1 MNRNPTQEELHRLYL
16 HQQTPA
22 GQVELQAKREM
33 KARFSKIV
41 NMPGQ
46 IGMVRPLIDQRT
58 GQVIRYFI
66 AE

>member
-16 HQQTPA
+16 YQQTPA
-22 GQVELQAKREM
+22 GQKELQAKREM

-41 NMPGQ
+41 PLPGQ
-46 IGMVRPLIDQRT
+46 IGLVRPLIDQRT
-58 GQVIRYFI
+58 GQTRYFI